1 MEQQTKR
8 RNGAA
13 ENNPENLRIED
24 LEVIKLIVETKIKEM
39 QVVDKTLGEKLKP
52 DQ

>member
-1 MEQQTKR
+1 MKVNNTLIILLNFMEQQSKR
-8 RNGAA
+8 KIGAA

-39 QVVDKTLGEKLKP
+39 
-52 DQ
+52 

>member
-1 MEQQTKR
+1 MEQQSKR

-13 ENNPENLRIED
+13 SNPENLKIED

-39 QVVDKTLGEKLKP
+39 
-52 DQ
+52 

>member
-1 MEQQTKR
+1 MKVNNTLIILLKFMEQPSKR

-39 QVVDKTLGEKLKP
+39 
-52 DQ
+52 